1 MNKMKPAHRM
11 LLAALLCSALCAG
24 AGCPART
31 PAGVENVSPA
41 QLNEML
47 GRDGV
52 VVIDVREPSEL
63 KTLPPVHG
71 ARNIPLGKLE
81 SRLGELDRDASYVLT
96 CRTGNRSTQAAR
108 IMSRNGFHKL
118 YNLEGGMTRYRAHSG
133 K

>member
-1 MNKMKPAHRM
+1 MNKKYPMHRIF
-11 LLAALLCSALCAG
+11 LAALLCSALCAA
-24 AGCPART
+24 AGCPARS
-31 PAGVENVSPA
+31 PAGVENITPA
-41 QLNEML
+41 QFNEML

-63 KTLPPVHG
+63 KTLPAVDG

-81 SRLGELDRDASYVLT
+81 SRLGELDKDTSYVLT

-108 IMSRNGFHKL
+108 IMSRNGFEKL
-118 YNLEGGMTRYRAHSG
+118 YNLEGGMTRYRAHSV